1 MLRKRGR
8 EVIDAEWSQQ
18 QFDPGAWIFVLLE
31 RAPCTTGREQQFHL
45 GLKFAADDRCSSN
58 LLAAVP
64 APDYG
69 SSMDARTRKQQQVEE
84 EHGDEAR
91 MLAEAFGAKRDR
103 LLASL
108 TLIAGVGV
116 IVAIPFAL
124 RAGAE
129 FFMPVTAALVV
140 AIALVPLLE
149 WFERR
154 GMPPKGAA
162 GLCVLLFLAVAIFA
176 VGSIVIPARDWVARV
191 PGNIPKVR
199 ATLEPVIQIY
209 KHLDRFIDR
218 TVSQIAVTQEQT
230 RAVRIETP
238 NSMSSLLIS
247 SAPHLLIQLFFALL
261 VIFFFLAGWTAMR
274 KKTIVS
280 RGSFEGAL
288 TTARV
293 IQQVVDA
300 TSTYLGTITLINIG
314 LGALTATALWLLGM
328 PSPVMWGGIVAVAN
342 YIPYLGPIVCALL
355 LFAAGLMSFPDVWGA
370 LLPPAVFIGFHLVEA
385 NFFTPMVVG
394 HRLTISPLSILV
406 SLSFWAWVWGT
417 TGALL
422 AVPLLIIMKTIF
434 SAAGTPDI
442 AGFLFEHGT
451 LTHIGDDAEE
461 EVEERE
467 MQPAMV
473 DTPKTLS

>member
-1 MLRKRGR
+1 MH
-8 EVIDAEWSQQ
+8 SQ
-18 QFDPGAWIFVLLE
+18 
-31 RAPCTTGREQQFHL
+31 
-45 GLKFAADDRCSSN
+45 
-58 LLAAVP
+58 
-64 APDYG
+64 
-69 SSMDARTRKQQQVEE
+69 MDARINKHDENGHEPVE
-84 EHGDEAR
+84 DAR
-91 MLAEAFGAKRDR
+91 MLAEVITATRDR

-108 TLIAGVGV
+108 TLIAGIGL
-116 IVAIPFAL
+116 IVTLPFAL

-129 FFMPVTAALVV
+129 FFMPVSAALVV

-154 GMPPKGAA
+154 GLPSKAAA
-162 GLCVLLFLAVAIFA
+162 GLCVILFLLLAFFAI
-176 VGSIVIPARDWVARV
+176 GSILVPASDWVAQV
-191 PGNIPKVR
+191 PAKIPKVR
-199 ATLEPVIQIY
+199 GALEPIIQLY

-218 TVSQIAVTQEQT
+218 TVSQIAITQEHT
-230 RAVRIETP
+230 RTVQIESP
-238 NSMSSLLIS
+238 NSISSLLVS
-247 SAPHLLIQLFFALL
+247 SAPHLLIQLFFALF

-274 KKTIVS
+274 KRTIVS

-314 LGALTATALWLLGM
+314 LGTLTAGALWLLGM
-328 PSPVMWGGIVAVAN
+328 PSAVMWGGIVAVAN

-355 LFAAGLMSFPDVWGA
+355 LFLGGLMTYPDVWGA
-370 LLPPAVFIGFHLVEA
+370 LAPPTAFVCFHLVEA
-385 NFFTPMVVG
+385 NIFTPTVVG
-394 HRLTISPLSILV
+394 HRLTISPLSILI

-451 LTHIGDDAEE
+451 LTHVVDADQEEDD
-461 EVEERE
+461 ERPE
-467 MQPAMV
+467 MEPAMV
-473 DTPKTLS
+473 DTPKARP

>member
-1 MLRKRGR
+1 MLPA
-8 EVIDAEWSQQ
+8 VDARTAKQQSQQ
-18 QFDPGAWIFVLLE
+18 QDQEPLPE
-31 RAPCTTGREQQFHL
+31 
-45 GLKFAADDRCSSN
+45 
-58 LLAAVP
+58 
-64 APDYG
+64 
-69 SSMDARTRKQQQVEE
+69 DARV
-84 EHGDEAR
+84 
-91 MLAEAFGAKRDR
+91 LAETITVKRDR

-108 TLIAGVGV
+108 TLIAGIGL
-116 IVAIPFAL
+116 IVMMPFAL
-124 RAGAE
+124 RSGAE

-154 GMPPKGAA
+154 GIPSKLSA
-162 GLCVLLFLAVAIFA
+162 GLCVIIFLALALFAI
-176 VGSIVIPARDWVARV
+176 GSIVIPATDWVAQI
-191 PGNIPKVR
+191 PSKIPKVR
-199 ATLEPVIQIY
+199 ETLEPVLDLY
-209 KHLDRFIDR
+209 KNLDKFIDR
-218 TVSQIAVTQEQT
+218 TVSQITINQEQT

-261 VIFFFLAGWTAMR
+261 VIFFFLAGWTTMR

-300 TSTYLGTITLINIG
+300 TSTYLGTITLINVG
-314 LGALTATALWLLGM
+314 LGALTAGALWWLGM

-355 LFAAGLMSFPDVWGA
+355 LFVGGLMIYPDVWGA
-370 LLPPAVFIGFHLVEA
+370 LLPPAAFICFHLVEA
-385 NFFTPMVVG
+385 NLFTPMVVG
-394 HRLTISPLSILV
+394 HRLTISPLSILI

-451 LTHIGDDAEE
+451 LTHAGEPDEE
-461 EVEERE
+461 EVEERQE
-467 MQPAMV
+467 LEPAMV
-473 DTPKTLS
+473 DTPKRRP

>member
-1 MLRKRGR
+1 MDSKTSHPHPR
-8 EVIDAEWSQQ
+8 ETD
-18 QFDPGAWIFVLLE
+18 
-31 RAPCTTGREQQFHL
+31 EQVV
-45 GLKFAADDRCSSN
+45 A
-58 LLAAVP
+58 
-64 APDYG
+64 
-69 SSMDARTRKQQQVEE
+69 
-84 EHGDEAR
+84 
-91 MLAEAFGAKRDR
+91 LAEGINVKRDR

-108 TLIAGVGV
+108 TLLAGIGL
-116 IVAIPFAL
+116 IVMMPFAL
-124 RAGAE
+124 RSGAE

-154 GMPPKGAA
+154 GIPSKLSA
-162 GLCVLLFLAVAIFA
+162 GLCVIIFLALAMFAIGA
-176 VGSIVIPARDWVARV
+176 IVVPATDWVAQV
-191 PGNIPKVR
+191 PSKIPKVR
-199 ATLEPVIQIY
+199 AALEPVIRLY
-209 KHLDRFIDR
+209 KHLDRWIER
-218 TVSQIAVTQEQT
+218 ATSQIAIAPIQRTPTVNVEQ
-230 RAVRIETP
+230 P
-238 NSMSSLLIS
+238 HSMLGLLTS

-274 KKTIVS
+274 KKAIVT

-293 IQQVVDA
+293 IQQVVAA
-300 TSTYLGTITLINIG
+300 TSTYLGTITIINIG
-314 LGALTATALWLLGM
+314 LGALTAGALWLLGM

-355 LFAAGLMSFPDVWGA
+355 LFAGGLMTFPDIWGA
-370 LLPPAVFIGFHLVEA
+370 LLPPVVFICFHLVEA

-394 HRLTISPLSILV
+394 HRLTISPLSILI

-451 LTHIGDDAEE
+451 LTHAGEEDEE
-461 EVEERE
+461 EVEERQE
-467 MQPAMV
+467 LEPAMV
-473 DTPKTLS
+473 DTSKTLS

>member
-1 MLRKRGR
+1 
-8 EVIDAEWSQQ
+8 
-18 QFDPGAWIFVLLE
+18 
-31 RAPCTTGREQQFHL
+31 
-45 GLKFAADDRCSSN
+45 
-58 LLAAVP
+58 
-64 APDYG
+64 
-69 SSMDARTRKQQQVEE
+69 MDARTNKPSQV
-84 EHGDEAR
+84 DDDVADDAR
-91 MLAEAFGAKRDR
+91 LIAETISIKRDR

-108 TLIAGVGV
+108 TLIAGIGLV
-116 IVAIPFAL
+116 IMIPFAL

-140 AIALVPLLE
+140 AIALVPMLE

-154 GMPPKGAA
+154 GIPAKASA
-162 GLCVLLFLAVAIFA
+162 GLCVVLFLALAMFAI
-176 VGSIVIPARDWVARV
+176 GSIVIPATDWVAQV
-191 PGNIPKVR
+191 PTKISKVR
-199 ATLEPVIQIY
+199 DALEPVIRLY
-209 KHLDRFIDR
+209 KHLDRWIER
-218 TVSQIAVTQEQT
+218 ATSQIAIAPVQKTPTVNVEQ
-230 RAVRIETP
+230 P
-238 NSMSSLLIS
+238 HSMLGLLTS

-274 KKTIVS
+274 KKAIVT

-314 LGALTATALWLLGM
+314 LGALTALVLWFLGM

-355 LFAAGLMSFPDVWGA
+355 LFVGGLMTYPDIWGA
-370 LLPPAVFIGFHLVEA
+370 MLPPAAFISFHLIEA

-451 LTHIGDDAEE
+451 
-461 EVEERE
+461 
-467 MQPAMV
+467 
-473 DTPKTLS
+473 

>member
-1 MLRKRGR
+1 
-8 EVIDAEWSQQ
+8 
-18 QFDPGAWIFVLLE
+18 
-31 RAPCTTGREQQFHL
+31 
-45 GLKFAADDRCSSN
+45 
-58 LLAAVP
+58 
-64 APDYG
+64 
-69 SSMDARTRKQQQVEE
+69 MDARTRKHSPVDDDTA
-84 EHGDEAR
+84 DEAR
-91 MLAEAFGAKRDR
+91 MLAETITVKRDR

-108 TLIAGVGV
+108 TLIGG
-116 IVAIPFAL
+116 IGLLIGFPFAL
-124 RAGAE
+124 RSGAE

-154 GMPPKGAA
+154 GIPSKLSA
-162 GLCVLLFLAVAIFA
+162 GMCVLIFLMLAFFAI
-176 VGSIVIPARDWVARV
+176 GSIVVPATDWVAQV
-191 PGNIPKVR
+191 PSKIPKVR
-199 ATLEPVIQIY
+199 ATLEPVIRLY
-209 KHLDRFIDR
+209 KHLDRWIER
-218 TVSQIAVTQEQT
+218 ATSQIAFGPVQRTPTVNVEQ
-230 RAVRIETP
+230 P
-238 NSMSSLLIS
+238 HSMLGLLTS

-274 KKTIVS
+274 KKAIVT

-300 TSTYLGTITLINIG
+300 TSTYLGTITLINVG
-314 LGALTATALWLLGM
+314 LGALTAGALWLLGM

-355 LFAAGLMSFPDVWGA
+355 LFVGGLMTYPDAWHA
-370 LLPPAVFIGFHLVEA
+370 LMPPAAFISFHLVEA

-451 LTHIGDDAEE
+451 LTHAGEEDEE
-461 EVEERE
+461 EVEDRQQLE
-467 MQPAMV
+467 PAMV
-473 DTPKTLS
+473 DTSKPRT

>member
-1 MLRKRGR
+1 MVR
-8 EVIDAEWSQQ
+8 
-18 QFDPGAWIFVLLE
+18 P
-31 RAPCTTGREQQFHL
+31 
-45 GLKFAADDRCSSN
+45 
-58 LLAAVP
+58 
-64 APDYG
+64 
-69 SSMDARTRKQQQVEE
+69 MDARTNKQGKPEQEPPEDVR
-84 EHGDEAR
+84 A
-91 MLAEAFGAKRDR
+91 LAETVTAKSDR

-108 TLIAGVGV
+108 TLIAGVAL
-116 IVAIPFAL
+116 IVMLPFAL

-154 GMPPKGAA
+154 GIPSKPAA
-162 GLCVLLFLAVAIFA
+162 GLCVIIFLLMAVFA
-176 VGSIVIPARDWVARV
+176 LGSIIVPASDWVAQV
-191 PGNIPKVR
+191 PSKIGKVR
-199 ATLEPVIQIY
+199 DALEPIFDLY
-209 KHLDRFIDR
+209 KNLDRFIDR
-218 TVSQIAVTQEQT
+218 TLSQIEVSQA
-230 RAVRIETP
+230 RSAASAVRIETP
-238 NSMSSLLIS
+238 NSMLGLLTS

-261 VIFFFLAGWTAMR
+261 VIFFFLAGWTTMR

-300 TSTYLGTITLINIG
+300 TSTYLGTITLINVG
-314 LGALTATALWLLGM
+314 LGALTALVLWWLGM

-342 YIPYLGPIVCALL
+342 YIPYLGPIASALL
-355 LFAAGLMSFPDVWGA
+355 LFLGGLMIYPDIWGA

-385 NFFTPMVVG
+385 NFFTPMIVG

-422 AVPLLIIMKTIF
+422 AVPLLIIMKTVF

-442 AGFLFEHGT
+442 AGFLFEDGT
-451 LTHIGDDAEE
+451 LTHVGEADEE
-461 EVEERE
+461 EIDERQE
-467 MQPAMV
+467 MEPAMV
-473 DTPKTLS
+473 DTPKALS

>member
-1 MLRKRGR
+1 
-8 EVIDAEWSQQ
+8 
-18 QFDPGAWIFVLLE
+18 
-31 RAPCTTGREQQFHL
+31 
-45 GLKFAADDRCSSN
+45 
-58 LLAAVP
+58 
-64 APDYG
+64 
-69 SSMDARTRKQQQVEE
+69 MDARSRKHHQILEE
-84 EHGDEAR
+84 PTDEAR
-91 MLAEAFGAKRDR
+91 ALAETITVKRDR

-108 TLIAGVGV
+108 TLIAGIGG
-116 IVAIPFAL
+116 AIGLPFAL

-154 GMPPKGAA
+154 GIPSKLSA
-162 GLCVLLFLAVAIFA
+162 GLCLVIFLAIALFTI
-176 VGSIVIPARDWVARV
+176 GSIVVPATDWVSRV
-191 PGNIPKVR
+191 PANIPKVR
-199 ATLEPVIQIY
+199 ATLEPVLDLY
-209 KHLDRFIDR
+209 KNLDRFIDR
-218 TVSQIAVTQEQT
+218 TASQIALTREQG

-261 VIFFFLAGWTAMR
+261 VIFFFLAGWTTMR
-274 KKTIVS
+274 KRTIVS

-314 LGALTATALWLLGM
+314 LGGLTALVLWWLGM

-342 YIPYLGPIVCALL
+342 YIPYLGPIASALL
-355 LFAAGLMSFPDVWGA
+355 LFLGGLMTYPDIWGA
-370 LLPPAVFIGFHLVEA
+370 LMPPAAFVSFHLIEA

-394 HRLTISPLSILV
+394 HRLTISPLSILI
-406 SLSFWAWVWGT
+406 SLSFWAWIWGT

-451 LTHIGDDAEE
+451 LTHAGEVDEE
-461 EVEERE
+461 EVENRQE
-467 MQPAMV
+467 MEPAMV
-473 DTPKTLS
+473 DTPKHPS

>member
-1 MLRKRGR
+1 
-8 EVIDAEWSQQ
+8 
-18 QFDPGAWIFVLLE
+18 
-31 RAPCTTGREQQFHL
+31 
-45 GLKFAADDRCSSN
+45 
-58 LLAAVP
+58 
-64 APDYG
+64 
-69 SSMDARTRKQQQVEE
+69 MDARTRK
-84 EHGDEAR
+84 HGHVDDDDDDIGEAR
-91 MLAEAFGAKRDR
+91 MLAETISTKRDR

-108 TLIAGVGV
+108 TLLAGLGL
-116 IVAIPFAL
+116 IIGLPFAL
-124 RAGAE
+124 RTGAE

-154 GMPPKGAA
+154 GIPPKAAA
-162 GLCVLLFLAVAIFA
+162 GLCVMLFLLLAIFA
-176 VGSIVIPARDWVARV
+176 IGSIVIPASDWVAQV
-191 PGNIPKVR
+191 PTKITKVR
-199 ATLEPVIQIY
+199 SALEPVFDLY
-209 KHLDRFIDR
+209 KNLDRFIDK
-218 TVSQIAVTQEQT
+218 TVSQIEVAGVQSSQT

-238 NSMSSLLIS
+238 NSMLGLLTS
-247 SAPHLLIQLFFALL
+247 SAPHLLIQLFFSLL

-314 LGALTATALWLLGM
+314 LGALTATVLWWLGM

-355 LFAAGLMSFPDVWGA
+355 LFLGGLMIYPDIWGA
-370 LLPPAVFIGFHLVEA
+370 MLPPAAFISFHLIEA

-394 HRLTISPLSILV
+394 HRLTISPLSILI

-451 LTHIGDDAEE
+451 LTHVGDLNEE
-461 EVEERE
+461 EEDERQE
-467 MQPAMV
+467 IQPAMV
-473 DTPKTLS
+473 DTPKRPS

>member
-1 MLRKRGR
+1 
-8 EVIDAEWSQQ
+8 V
-18 QFDPGAWIFVLLE
+18 
-31 RAPCTTGREQQFHL
+31 
-45 GLKFAADDRCSSN
+45 
-58 LLAAVP
+58 
-64 APDYG
+64 
-69 SSMDARTRKQQQVEE
+69 DARTKKHNPVDNDTA
-84 EHGDEAR
+84 DEAR
-91 MLAEAFGAKRDR
+91 LIAETITIKRDR

-108 TLIAGVGV
+108 TLIAGIALV
-116 IVAIPFAL
+116 IMVPFAL

-154 GMPPKGAA
+154 GIPAKLASGM
-162 GLCVLLFLAVAIFA
+162 CVLIFLLLAMFAI
-176 VGSIVIPARDWVARV
+176 GSIVIPAGDWGAQV
-191 PGNIPKVR
+191 PNKIPKVR
-199 ATLEPVIQIY
+199 AALEPVIKLY
-209 KHLDRFIDR
+209 KQLDRWIDRATSQIAITPAPSGR
-218 TVSQIAVTQEQT
+218 TVSVEQPHSIAG
-230 RAVRIETP
+230 
-238 NSMSSLLIS
+238 LLAS

-274 KKTIVS
+274 KKAIVT

-300 TSTYLGTITLINIG
+300 TSTYLGTITLINVG
-314 LGALTATALWLLGM
+314 LGALTALVLWQLGM
-328 PSPVMWGGIVAVAN
+328 PSPIMWGGIVAVAN

-355 LFAAGLMSFPDVWGA
+355 LFAGGLMTYPDIWGA
-370 LLPPAVFIGFHLVEA
+370 LLPPAAFIGLHLIEA

-394 HRLTISPLSILV
+394 HRLTISPLSILI

-434 SAAGTPDI
+434 AAAGTPDI

-451 LTHIGDDAEE
+451 LTHAGEADEE
-461 EVEERE
+461 EVEERQE
-467 MQPAMV
+467 MEPAMV
-473 DTPKTLS
+473 DTSKPRP